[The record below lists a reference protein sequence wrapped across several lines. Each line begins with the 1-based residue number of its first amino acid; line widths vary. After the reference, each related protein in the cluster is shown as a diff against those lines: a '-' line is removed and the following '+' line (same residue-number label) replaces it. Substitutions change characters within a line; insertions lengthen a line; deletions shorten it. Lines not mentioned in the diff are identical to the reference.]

1 MNTIK
6 WLLTAT
12 LIAGTGIAAA
22 QQGPLPPAPAERIAP
37 QTNDGSNSPA
47 SRGVI
52 GGALNDG
59 ADAAVR
65 KRTDELSEGSRTG
78 ELQENRGRT
87 ETTGQVPTRE
97 QNRVPK
103 EKKSDRES
111 SPKQGSGPATP
122 SK

>member
-6 WLLTAT
+6 WLLTASF
-12 LIAGTGIAAA
+12 IAGTGVAAA
-22 QQGPLPPAPAERIAP
+22 QQGPLPPAPAEKIAP

-47 SRGVI
+47 SRGAI

-87 ETTGQVPTRE
+87 ETTGQAPTRE
-97 QNRVPK
+97 QNRVSS
-103 EKKSDRES
+103 EKKSDRAG
-111 SPKQGSGPATP
+111 SPKQGSDPATP
-122 SK
+122 PR